1 MTSPSNSGSHPR
13 RNGSTSGTGTT
24 PFNPAVSHGAS
35 SSTAFSPPA
44 NSGYRASGSSQ
55 STRSSTSTAINPL
68 TSSHMESTVTRL
80 LVATK
85 QLLESLT
92 DWSHGRIDESGVSD
106 IYVRLGNE
114 FNAAS
119 LAFSKEGIDMNDLN
133 SVPDDLRNCLEAALS
148 EDASPMT
155 LEQHLPQIRQ
165 IVVHL
170 LQGLKVKQS
179 KWRAAKRQQEVDLA
193 HTSIGSLPNRPHG
206 RDNLPPDRLTGAYP
220 SSVRAIPV
228 SRTLSAAK
236 SREDLRRSAV
246 SSSPN
251 AQEYHR
257 PPRPA
262 SPGPYPASRL
272 PTIESVPSKSHDPSR
287 IKSPSE
293 ATGPESST
301 GTSSKP
307 RVSPVNRAV
316 RSVNEFSE
324 RLRGNR
330 ASPPPAG
337 PPLPT
342 NAASAFHNAS
352 NPANY
357 TIPIP
362 PVPPPPRPDH
372 LAQASSLEALRKTDT
387 LQRRASKRFSTYT
400 YNKIAATTSPHKR
413 SGEGQAGHGL
423 GINVPAL
430 PRSPSQIALLVP
442 RDDDDGARE
451 ATEAGR
457 ELVRRAKG
465 STRSDQEETPDAQI
479 SSPSPVSR
487 SKSSRKNH
495 DPEVAKDK
503 TTISPILEETD
514 TSIHIQ
520 LSTPVGSP
528 TMRTANLPM
537 TSTPPINTTHSSLS
551 RDSHTSTTPTIF
563 LQLGRDVKKAKLETS
578 PTIASLRILF
588 MERFQY
594 SPGLDDFPTIYIRD
608 PQCGVQYQLEDMSE
622 VKDRVVLSLNI
633 DVLDQVKSHIDT
645 GLSGLAREL
654 KDLKSSITTLRRQSV
669 TAAASNSFMIDNH
682 STSAS
687 PALRPT
693 DSQFKNVA
701 RHMLQRVNTG
711 QSTLTEVSSIPPR
724 TITQIPMATV
734 TSPILSPAQP
744 NSAASFSELR
754 LQQISSTFKNQFT
767 EVQDL
772 RRELGVLRQL
782 YSTFSGETKDMLGTL
797 RSQAEQVKQVA
808 STKIAAPRTSINVG
822 KVKLETRSQDLVT
835 KIESLQ
841 DTVEDLK
848 QDVTNRKIRPRPAT
862 MKSVAESISAVNS
875 DLEELTSQITQ
886 LKPSWKKS
894 WEEELQNIVDE
905 QQLLNYQE
913 DLVKDL
919 KEDLVA
925 VSGLFGHV
933 KDYLDVRKVSKFK
946 PREFIPIGGNGFGG
960 GLNSI
965 GGNPREGL
973 ETVLMQVKALEPKS
987 EPRLKAIE
995 AAEKMREKNLKESGK
1010 DDEFAL
1016 ELAGFVGGKKLKM
1029 TGGTEETE
1037 RMRKIKSEQTL
1048 KAMILGT
1055 GMNEVPG
1062 AGSGSG
1068 SVPLPTM
1075 VPLPNSYH
1083 GPIKVGA
1090 PAPSSTTATATAT
1103 GAVMGV
1109 GEGLGLKEP
1118 IVLEEEGGKE
1128 EKVEEKVEGEGEE
1141 KEEKT
1146 EGETAVEAVGEGET
1160 GKT

>member
-1 MTSPSNSGSHPR
+1 
-13 RNGSTSGTGTT
+13 
-24 PFNPAVSHGAS
+24 
-35 SSTAFSPPA
+35 
-44 NSGYRASGSSQ
+44 
-55 STRSSTSTAINPL
+55 AINPL

-92 DWSHGRIDESGVSD
+92 DWSHGRIDESCVSD

-179 KWRAAKRQQEVDLA
+179 KWRAAKRQQEIDQA
-193 HTSIGSLPNRPHG
+193 HTSIGSLPNRPPG
-206 RDNLPPDRLTGAYP
+206 RDNLPPDRPTGAYP

-251 AQEYHR
+251 AQDFHR
-257 PPRPA
+257 SSRPA
-262 SPGPYPASRL
+262 S
-272 PTIESVPSKSHDPSR
+272 
-287 IKSPSE
+287 
-293 ATGPESST
+293 
-301 GTSSKP
+301 
-307 RVSPVNRAV
+307 
-316 RSVNEFSE
+316 
-324 RLRGNR
+324 NR
-330 ASPPPAG
+330 ASPPPPG

-342 NAASAFHNAS
+342 NTASAFHNAS
-352 NPANY
+352 NPATY
-357 TIPIP
+357 AIPIP

-413 SGEGQAGHGL
+413 SGE
-423 GINVPAL
+423 V
-430 PRSPSQIALLVP
+430 
-442 RDDDDGARE
+442 
-451 ATEAGR
+451 
-457 ELVRRAKG
+457 
-465 STRSDQEETPDAQI
+465 
-479 SSPSPVSR
+479 
-487 SKSSRKNH
+487 
-495 DPEVAKDK
+495 
-503 TTISPILEETD
+503 
-514 TSIHIQ
+514 
-520 LSTPVGSP
+520 
-528 TMRTANLPM
+528 
-537 TSTPPINTTHSSLS
+537 TSTPNTNTIHSSTAQ
-551 RDSHTSTTPTIF
+551 DSHTSTTPTIF

-608 PQCGVQYQLEDMSE
+608 PQCGVQYQLEDMNE

-633 DVLDQVKSHIDT
+633 DGMSYSLKSVKSHIDT

-654 KDLKSSITTLRRQSV
+654 KDLKSSITTLRRQS
-669 TAAASNSFMIDNH
+669 
-682 STSAS
+682 
-687 PALRPT
+687 
-693 DSQFKNVA
+693 NVA

-711 QSTLTEVSSIPPR
+711 QSTSTEVASIAPR
-724 TITQIPMATV
+724 TITEIPMATV
-734 TSPILSPAQP
+734 TSPVGSPAQP
-744 NSAASFSELR
+744 NSAVSFSELR

-772 RRELGVLRQL
+772 RRELGVLRQM
-782 YSTFSGETKDMLGTL
+782 YSTFSGETKDMIGTL

-862 MKSVAESISAVNS
+862 MKSVAESINAVNL

-919 KEDLVA
+919 KEDLTA

-946 PREFIPIGGNGFGG
+946 PREFIPIGNNSFGGGG

-965 GGNPREGL
+965 GGNPRDGL
-973 ETVLMQVKALEPKS
+973 DTVLMQVKALEPKS

-995 AAEKMREKNLKESGK
+995 AAERMREKNLKESGK
-1010 DDEFAL
+1010 DDEFAI

-1037 RMRKIKSEQTL
+1037 RMR
-1048 KAMILGT
+1048 
-1055 GMNEVPG
+1055 
-1062 AGSGSG
+1062 
-1068 SVPLPTM
+1068 
-1075 VPLPNSYH
+1075 
-1083 GPIKVGA
+1083 
-1090 PAPSSTTATATAT
+1090 
-1103 GAVMGV
+1103 
-1109 GEGLGLKEP
+1109 
-1118 IVLEEEGGKE
+1118 
-1128 EKVEEKVEGEGEE
+1128 
-1141 KEEKT
+1141 
-1146 EGETAVEAVGEGET
+1146 
-1160 GKT
+1160 